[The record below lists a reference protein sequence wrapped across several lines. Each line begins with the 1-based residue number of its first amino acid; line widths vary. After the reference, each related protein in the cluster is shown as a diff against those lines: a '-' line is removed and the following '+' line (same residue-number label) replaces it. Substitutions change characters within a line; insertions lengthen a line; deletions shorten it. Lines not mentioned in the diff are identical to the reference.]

1 MYRQKSTKGQAKMLF
16 NSLQFII
23 FFAAVTAAYYILPHK
38 LRWIMLL
45 IASCIFYMAWRPELI
60 ILILF
65 SSLLNYSAALG
76 ISKGMGK
83 KALVPA
89 LIINIGLLFVF
100 KYLVFISTSLAKLYA
115 YLGREYPIGE
125 FDIVLPMGISF
136 YTFQGMGYLIDVYR
150 KEYKAEKNFF
160 RFALFIMFFPQLVAG
175 PIERADRLLK
185 QLFRRNKFDA
195 DNISMG
201 VKYMLMGYF
210 KKIVIADRAA
220 VLVNTVYNSPKDFNG
235 IAFALATVFFAF
247 QIYGDFSG
255 YSDIAKGCAKVLG
268 IDLMQNFNRPYFS
281 SSIKDFWKRWHISL
295 STWFRDY
302 LYIPMGG
309 SRCGWLRRNFN
320 LLVTF
325 CVSGLWHGANWTFLL
340 WGFLHGIYQVIENTL
355 FRFKKWKDSTAKRLV
370 MAATWP
376 FRWMITIV
384 LVLIAWIPFRA
395 NSISDCIYI
404 FRNITTGF
412 DRIYDMQFLYD
423 TLNSLGLGVFDI
435 IVVTAAIVFLMAVEL
450 ISFAFEDVNVMM
462 CKLPFVF
469 RFAFYYIVAAF
480 IIAAGV
486 FSGLGEVIYF
496 QF

>member
-1 MYRQKSTKGQAKMLF
+1 MKGTVQMLF

-23 FFAAVTAAYYILPHK
+23 FFAAVTGIYYVLPHK
-38 LRWIMLL
+38 ARWVMLL

-60 ILILF
+60 VLILF
-65 SSLLNYSAALG
+65 SSLLNYTAALG
-76 ISKGMGK
+76 IEKGMGK

-89 LIINIGLLFVF
+89 IILNIGILFIF

-115 YLGREYPIGE
+115 LAGREYPIGE

-136 YTFQGMGYLIDVYR
+136 YTFQGLGYVIDVYR
-150 KEYKAEKNFF
+150 KTYKAEKNFF

-185 QLFRRNKFDA
+185 QLFRRNKFDVS
-195 DNISMG
+195 NISMG
-201 VKYMLMGYF
+201 AKYMLMGYF

-235 IAFALATVFFAF
+235 IAFIAATVFFAF

-268 IDLMQNFNRPYFS
+268 IDLMQNFNRPYFA

-295 STWFRDY
+295 SSWFRDY

-309 SRCGWLRRNFN
+309 SRCGWLRKNFN
-320 LLVTF
+320 LLTTF

-340 WGFLHGIYQVIENTL
+340 WGFLHGIYQVIENTV
-355 FRFKKWKDSTAKRLV
+355 FRFKKWSDSIAKRLI
-370 MAATWP
+370 MAATLP
-376 FRWMITIV
+376 FRWIITV
-384 LVLIAWIPFRA
+384 ALVLLAWIPFRA
-395 NSISDCIYI
+395 NSISDCLYI
-404 FRNITTGF
+404 FKNLTTGF
-412 DRIYDMQFLYD
+412 ENIYDMQFLYD

-435 IVVTAAIVFLMAVEL
+435 LLVLGAIALLMFIEL
-450 ISFAFEDVNVMM
+450 ISMPFEDINVMM
-462 CKLPFVF
+462 NKLPFAV
-469 RFAFYYIVAAF
+469 RFVFYYAIAAL

-486 FSGLGEVIYF
+486 FSGLGEFIYF